1 MVSRA
6 RKRKIAATPT
16 RTFEWGGSA
25 PTKEAMAAA
34 KSEMQERLIARY
46 PSSRLGPIEW
56 RVYDGELA
64 DKMLADSGMPR
75 GASRAA
81 DGLRAFIEAT
91 SGAQLIVG
99 AVMVRR
105 DAILV

>member
-25 PTKEAMAAA
+25 PTKQAMAEA
-34 KSEMQERLIARY
+34 KAEMERRLLARY
-46 PSSRLGPIEW
+46 PTRLGPIEW
-56 RVYDGELA
+56 RVYDGAQAEE
-64 DKMLADSGMPR
+64 MLTAAGMPQ
-75 GASRAA
+75 GKSEAA
-81 DGLRAFIEAT
+81 DGLRGFIAET

-99 AVMVRR
+99 SVLVRR
-105 DAILV
+105 DAIRV